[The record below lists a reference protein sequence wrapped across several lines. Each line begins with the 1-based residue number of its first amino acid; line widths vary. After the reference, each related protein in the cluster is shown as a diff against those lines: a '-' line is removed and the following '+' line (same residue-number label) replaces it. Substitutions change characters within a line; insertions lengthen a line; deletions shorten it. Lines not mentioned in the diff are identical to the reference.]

1 MKLFS
6 TVLLSLIISIS
17 AMAGND
23 SKKKSDAASEKKEA
37 EISIVGHV
45 SDEKSKE
52 TLAGATIYID
62 GKKVYSDLDGEFVLP
77 VTKPGKYQIKV
88 ELISYETTELE
99 VEIRD
104 KKDLFIN
111 LSQK

>member
-23 SKKKSDAASEKKEA
+23 NKKKSDAASEKKEA
-37 EISIVGHV
+37 GISIVGHV

-52 TLAGATIYID
+52 TLAGATIYVD

-77 VTKPGKYQIKV
+77 VSKPGKYQIKV
-88 ELISYETTELE
+88 ELISYETAEMQ
-99 VEIRD
+99 VEISD
-104 KKDLFIN
+104 KKELFIN
-111 LSQK
+111 LTQK